1 MREPCVRV
9 VSEEAVSREAVPA
22 PPSGE
27 RFHLSLNGT
36 GVSLRTLPARSWM
49 ELLERMLAAVE
60 GLAAAQGASGRGR
73 FALVGLE
80 AASVDATIVALDA
93 EAGPCLRSTT
103 MEMAAGRAHRLPASG
118 REAAEAV
125 ARFSEQ
131 YGGQVVVDDLSRQE
145 RIAVLDAGVRPHPC
159 TYKELA
165 IIYGRPFR
173 VGGKQGAATIH
184 VEAEPGGTTIVCDAS
199 RDQIRKVAGRLWER
213 VGLRGVAT
221 RNIENHE
228 VERFVVDEILAYAPL
243 EPWRAF
249 EELRQ
254 AAGPDTWGDDPVA
267 AIARFRRGEGSE

>member
-1 MREPCVRV
+1 M
-9 VSEEAVSREAVPA
+9 AT
-22 PPSGE
+22 PPPPPTE
-27 RFHLSLNGT
+27 RFHVSLNGT
-36 GVSLRTLPARSWM
+36 GVDLRTLPARGWM
-49 ELLERMLAAVE
+49 ELLQRMLAAVE
-60 GLAAAQGASGRGR
+60 SVAAAQGASGRGR
-73 FALVGLE
+73 FALVSLE

-125 ARFSEQ
+125 ARFAEQ
-131 YGGQVVVDDLSRQE
+131 YGGQVVVDDLARQE
-145 RIAVLDAGVRPHPC
+145 RIAVLDVGVRPRPR

-173 VGGKQGAATIH
+173 VGGKLDAATIH
-184 VEAEPGGTTIVCDAS
+184 VEAEPGGTTVVCEAS

-213 VGLRGVAT
+213 IGLRGVAT

-228 VERFVVDEILAYAPL
+228 VERFVVDEIVPYEPV

-254 AAGPDTWGDDPVA
+254 AAGPDTWGHDPVA
-267 AIARFRRGEGSE
+267 AIIRFRRGEGPE